1 MVGTTSASALGLDNY
16 PDDPTE
22 AEASVAGMSLDSKDL
37 VAAAQSKAGSKSD
50 PGPNRE
56 AFNGALGG
64 DEVIDFGAGYQIP
77 VDDFIDF
84 GQAGAIESE
93 STASDAKNGKA
104 VSGIVGADGGL
115 SLDGKDSDFGTA
127 QVDLLSIVAASGSSD
142 VTDGL
147 IDQADLNLG
156 LGGAWV
162 EAIDGEF
169 QDPDSVGKYG
179 QYRVGDAK
187 LQLHSPAIDDAGD
200 GVSDAAGEMEGE
212 VNDALNEALG
222 LTDLLPGMTVDASVE
237 SSIKDDVLD
246 AILLEPITTD
256 DGLATIDLGEGSI
269 EVDVGR
275 IGGNDDGVIDR
286 PVGMNNQDPNTEL
299 IDDETYPFI
308 ASSVHDVIEKV
319 IDVAV
324 DTAIESLR
332 SATVNVDITAPD
344 GTKAG
349 WDMDLTG
356 KVSNDSCDAAGATG
370 TVTCGTIN
378 TVMKSMD
385 TVMGPVYDE
394 LSDPSGLLYKAF
406 TTIKT
411 DMMTVPIRAALD
423 PFLKLIADNLVSLQI
438 NHQETTE
445 CTAADGSTTVN
456 GVEVSALSL
465 GVGDG
470 TARLGIGNAG
480 VRTDSCDESADG
492 PSIDTSSP
500 APAGGE
506 TTLDSTGWAPDTD
519 VTVELNGP
527 DGEPV
532 GDPITVTTDGD
543 GNFPKGTVLP
553 IPADVTP
560 GDFTIVGTDPDGNT
574 GEGDVTVYAPDL
586 TVAGPVYPGDC
597 AVIKSGGWA
606 PDSEITVQLNDAE
619 GKPVGDPVTATAD
632 KNGDLPDDTCVTVPD
647 GTEPGDFT
655 VVGSDDNGASIDSPL
670 TVAEAGT
677 PIVSVT
683 TPAPAGTDIDVTSR
697 GWSADADVTFELTDP
712 DGKSVGDNVTVTADG
727 EGNVPEGTTLP
738 IPDDAAAGDYTLT
751 ATDPDDNSAK
761 ATVSVYAPTI
771 ETTSPVVPGQDA
783 AVKST
788 GWLPSSEIK
797 LQLVDADGKDA
808 GDAVNVTTDG
818 NGNVPDDPVLTIPE
832 DAEPGDFT
840 VRASDDNEAEVEAS
854 VTVAEPSIDVSSPV
868 PAGGEASLKSAGWK
882 ANTSVELTLANA
894 DGDVV
899 GSPVIATADGE
910 GALPDGTKIQVPE
923 DTKAGD
929 LTVTG
934 TASNETTAKGTF
946 EVYAPSIEASS
957 PVPAG
962 DETTLTSSGW
972 LPETEVSIRLALP
985 SAKPDDSSDDLGK
998 AITVTTDE
1006 EGAVPEDTKL
1016 PVPAETA
1023 GGDFAVVG
1031 TDDNGAEAAAT
1042 IEVTSAGSDDDA
1054 NASSNAGGDDA
1065 NASSNAGGDDANA
1078 SSNAG
1083 GDDANASSN
1092 AGGDDA
1098 NASSNAGG
1106 DDANASSNAGGDDAN
1121 ASSNAGS
1128 GDVNAGAGDE
1138 GVSSDLPRTGGEI
1151 VPIFL
1156 AAAALIAVGAAARY
1170 TFRNKTHV

>member
-22 AEASVAGMSLDSKDL
+22 AEASVAGMSLDSQDL
-37 VAAAQSKAGSKSD
+37 IAAAQSKAGSKSD

-56 AFNGALGG
+56 AFNGAIGG

-84 GQAGAIESE
+84 GQAGAVESE
-93 STASDAKNGKA
+93 SAATDAKNGKA

-127 QVDLLSIVAASGSSD
+127 QVDLLSIVSASGSSD

-147 IDQADLNLG
+147 IDQADLSLG

-212 VNDALNEALG
+212 VNDALDDALG
-222 LTDLLPGMTVDASVE
+222 LTDLLPGMTVDTSVK

-246 AILLEPITTD
+246 AILLEPISTD

-356 KVSNDSCDAAGATG
+356 KVSNDFCDAAGATG
-370 TVTCGTIN
+370 TVTCRTID
-378 TVMKSMD
+378 TVMKTMD

-480 VRTDSCDESADG
+480 VRTDSCDESVDG

-519 VTVELNGP
+519 ITVDLNGP

-560 GDFTIVGTDPDGNT
+560 GDFTIVGTDPDGKT
-574 GEGDVTVYAPDL
+574 GKGEVTVYAPDL

-597 AVIKSGGWA
+597 AAITSGGWA
-606 PDSEITVQLNDAE
+606 PDSEVTVQLTDAD
-619 GKPVGDPVTATAD
+619 GKPVGEPVTATAD
-632 KNGDLPDDTCVTVPD
+632 KNGALPDDTCVTVPD
-647 GTEPGDFT
+647 STEPGDFT
-655 VVGSDDNGASIDSPL
+655 VVGSDDNGANIDAPL

-677 PIVSVT
+677 PVVSAT
-683 TPAPAGTDIDVTSR
+683 SPAPAGTDIDVASR
-697 GWSADADVTFELTDP
+697 GWSADSDVTFELTDP
-712 DGKSVGDNVTVTADG
+712 DGKSVGDEVTVTADG
-727 EGNVPEGTTLP
+727 EGDVPEGTTLP

-761 ATVSVYAPTI
+761 ATVSVYAPAI
-771 ETTSPVVPGQDA
+771 ETTSPVVPGQDT
-783 AVKST
+783 AVKGT
-788 GWLPSSEIK
+788 GWLPTSDVT
-797 LQLVDADGKDA
+797 LQLVDPDGKDV
-808 GDAVNVTTDG
+808 GDAVDVTTDDKG
-818 NGNVPDDPVLTIPE
+818 SVPEGTVLTIPKG
-832 DAEPGDFT
+832 AEPGDFT
-840 VRASDDNEAEVEAS
+840 VRATDDNKAEVDAS
-854 VTVAEPSIDVSSPV
+854 VTVAEPSIDASSPV
-868 PAGGEASLKSAGWK
+868 PAGGEASLKSVGWE
-882 ANTSVELTLANA
+882 ANTSVELKLANA

-899 GSPVIATADGE
+899 GSPVIATADGK
-910 GALPDGTKIQVPE
+910 GALPEGTKIQVPD
-923 DTKAGD
+923 DTKAGE

-934 TASNETTAKGTF
+934 TASNEATAEGTV
-946 EVYAPSIEASS
+946 EVYAPSIEATT

-962 DETTLTSSGW
+962 DETAVTSSGW
-972 LPETEVSIRLALP
+972 LPDSEVSIRLETQ
-985 SAKPDDSSDDLGK
+985 SSKSGDASGDLGE
-998 AITVTTDE
+998 AVTVTTDG
-1006 EGAVPEDTKL
+1006 EGDVPEGTKL
-1016 PVPAETA
+1016 PVPAEITA
-1023 GGDFAVVG
+1023 GDFAVVG
-1031 TDDNGAEAAAT
+1031 SDDNGAEAAAS
-1042 IEVTSAGSDDDA
+1042 IEVTSAEADDDA
-1054 NASSNAGGDDA
+1054 NGSSNAGGDDANGSSNAGGDDANGSSNAGGDDA

-1106 DDANASSNAGGDDAN
+1106 D
-1121 ASSNAGS
+1121 
-1128 GDVNAGAGDE
+1128 E

-1170 TFRNKTHV
+1170 TFRSKTTV